1 VPSTLLILAAF
12 SLVAFAGA
20 AAGVWF
26 SGMPEFSRRTIPL
39 GGAVLIAVA
48 AFGVLPEL
56 ARAFGWAVAA
66 TLMFAGVLAV
76 GLFDRYVH
84 PVCPACSHTHNHED
98 CGTRLHGFASPLVF
112 AAVLHSLFDGWA
124 LAAGYDDPAARA
136 LSVGVAVHK
145 LPEGLALGVML
156 RAALSRRSEAL
167 GWAAVTQAATI
178 AGGLLEY
185 VAATAMGQR
194 WITLLLALAG
204 GMFLYLGLHAI
215 HGEWRRRVAQRHAS
229 VS

>member
-1 VPSTLLILAAF
+1 VPSILVILAAF
-12 SLVAFAGA
+12 SLIAFAGA

-26 SGMPEFSRRTIPL
+26 SGMPEVSRRAIPL

-48 AFGVLPEL
+48 VFGVLPEL
-56 ARAFGWAVAA
+56 AQTFGWAIAA
-66 TLMFAGVLAV
+66 ALLFAGVLAV
-76 GLFDRYVH
+76 GAFDRYVH
-84 PVCPACSHTHNHED
+84 PVCPACSHTHDHDD
-98 CGTRLHGFASPLVF
+98 CGTRLHGFASPLVI

-124 LAAGYDDPAARA
+124 LAAGYDDPGARA
-136 LSVGVAVHK
+136 LSIGVAVHK
-145 LPEGLALGVML
+145 LPEGLALGVIL
-156 RAALSRRSEAL
+156 RAALPSRGEAL

-185 VAATAMGQR
+185 AAAPALGER
-194 WITLLLALAG
+194 LITLLLALAG

-215 HGEWRRRVAQRHAS
+215 HGEWRRRVAQRHAP